1 TPGGKPIHH
10 ERHVLVAQLL
20 QRMPCQGSPSIA
32 ASMQEN
38 VSALVGHNVIDA
50 NFQEP
55 TRQQPGLGDM
65 SLIVLFFLPY
75 VQDDKLLASL
85 ELRMY
90 LVSGEG
96 RDSRLG
102 GRHHSFQRSC
112 HTQVLLTAQ

>member
-1 TPGGKPIHH
+1 
-10 ERHVLVAQLL
+10 
-20 QRMPCQGSPSIA
+20 MPCQGSPSVA

-38 VSALVGHNVIDA
+38 VGALVGHRVIDA

-65 SLIVLFFLPY
+65 PLVVLFFLPY
-75 VQDDKLLASL
+75 VQDDKLLSGL

-96 RDSRLG
+96 GDGRLG
-102 GRHHSFQRSC
+102 CRHHSFQRGC
-112 HTQVLLTAQ
+112 HAQVLLSTQEQRCGPGLFPVTSTDT